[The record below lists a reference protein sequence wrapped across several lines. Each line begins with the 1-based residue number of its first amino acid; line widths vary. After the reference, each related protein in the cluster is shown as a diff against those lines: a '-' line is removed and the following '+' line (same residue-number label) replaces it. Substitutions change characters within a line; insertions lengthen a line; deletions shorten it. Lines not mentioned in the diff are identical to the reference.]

1 MDGIFHS
8 VTLREDKCK
17 GCINCMKR
25 CPTEAIRVREGKA
38 TIIKERCID
47 CGECIRVCPNLAK
60 QAVSDGFEVLDRF
73 EWKVAMPAPSFYGQ
87 FDNIDDIN
95 VILTALKRV
104 GFDDVF
110 GVARAAEIVSDLTRK
125 NLASMREKVS
135 GPIISS
141 ACSAVVR
148 LIRVRF
154 PELCANVLPVNEPLH
169 LASRM
174 AKEEAMAKTGL
185 PMEKIGVFFISPCPA
200 KVTSAKSPIG
210 IEKSYVDGVFSVSAV
225 YFKMLSALK
234 TVDAPENLLQSG
246 IVGINW
252 GASGGESA
260 ALLTDKYLSADGI
273 ENVIEVLE
281 AVEDDKLDDLDF
293 VELNA
298 CPGGCVGGVL
308 NIANAFVARSRIKT
322 LRKYLPVMKNKSE
335 GNDSRMFWEAALEYE
350 TIDKLDDDLAEAMNK
365 MKKIDQMA
373 KHLPG
378 LDCGSCG
385 APSCRA
391 FAEDV
396 VRGDASENDCII
408 RFREQLSMLSG
419 LGMDLGSIIPAPF
432 RQHGKGESE
441 GEKQTS

>member
-1 MDGIFHS
+1 MNGIFHS
-8 VTLREDKCK
+8 VTLREDRCK

-38 TIIKERCID
+38 TIINERCID
-47 CGECIRVCPNLAK
+47 CGECIRVCPNQAK
-60 QAVSDGFEVLDRF
+60 QAVSDGFDVLDRF
-73 EWKVAMPAPSFYGQ
+73 VWKVAMPAPSFYGQ

-95 VILTALKRV
+95 IILTGLKRI

-125 NLASMREKVS
+125 NLASMRAKVS

-169 LASRM
+169 LAALM
-174 AKEEAMAKTGL
+174 AKEEAAAKTGL
-185 PMEKIGVFFISPCPA
+185 PMEQIGVFFISPCPA

-210 IEKSYVDGVFSVSAV
+210 IECSHVDGVLSASKV

-234 TVDAPENLLQSG
+234 TIDDPENLLQSG

-252 GASGGESA
+252 GVSGGESS
-260 ALLTDKYLSADGI
+260 ALLTDKYLTADGI
-273 ENVIEVLE
+273 ENVIKVLE
-281 AVEDDKLDDLDF
+281 AVENNKLDDLDF

-308 NIANAFVARSRIKT
+308 NIANAFVARSRLKT

-335 GNDSRMFWEAALEYE
+335 GNDSRMFWGAALEYE
-350 TIDKLDDDLAEAMNK
+350 TIDKLDDDLVEAMNK

-396 VRGDASENDCII
+396 VRGDACENDCII
-408 RFREQLSMLSG
+408 RFREQLAMLSG
-419 LGMDLGSIIPAPF
+419 LGLDLESIIPAPF
-432 RQHGKGESE
+432 RQHGRGENE
-441 GEKQTS
+441 EPHEA

>member
-1 MDGIFHS
+1 MNGIFHS

-47 CGECIRVCPNLAK
+47 CGECIRVCTNLAK

-95 VILTALKRV
+95 IILTGLKRI

-125 NLASMREKVS
+125 NLAAMRSKVS

-185 PMEKIGVFFISPCPA
+185 PADKIGVFFISPCPA
-200 KVTSAKSPIG
+200 KVTSSKSPIG
-210 IEKSYVDGVFSVSAV
+210 IQQSHVDGVLSVSTI

-234 TVDAPENLLQSG
+234 TVDTPENLLQSG

-252 GASGGESA
+252 GVSGGESA
-260 ALLTDKYLSADGI
+260 ALLTDKYLTADGI
-273 ENVIEVLE
+273 ENVIKVLE
-281 AVEDDKLDDLDF
+281 AIEDDKLDDLDF

-308 NIANAFVARSRIKT
+308 NIANAFVARSRLKT

-335 GNDSRMFWEAALEYE
+335 GDDSRMFWEAALEYE
-350 TIDKLDDDLAEAMNK
+350 TIDKLDDDLIEAMNK

-373 KHLPG
+373 KQLPG

-419 LGMDLGSIIPAPF
+419 LGIDLESIIPAPF

-441 GEKQTS
+441 GET

>member
-1 MDGIFHS
+1 MNGIFHS

-38 TIIKERCID
+38 MIIKERCID

-60 QAVSDGFEVLDRF
+60 QAVSDGFEVLDRY

-95 VILTALKRV
+95 IILTALKKI

-125 NLASMREKVS
+125 NLAAMREKVD

-185 PMEKIGVFFISPCPA
+185 PVEKIGVFFISPCPA

-210 IEKSYVDGVFSVSAV
+210 IKQSYVDGVLSASQV
-225 YFKMLSALK
+225 YFRMLSALK
-234 TVDAPENLLQSG
+234 TVDEPENLLQSG
-246 IVGINW
+246 LVGINW
-252 GASGGESA
+252 GTSGGESA
-260 ALLTDKYLSADGI
+260 ALLTDKYLAADGI
-273 ENVIEVLE
+273 ENVIKVLE
-281 AVEDDKLDDLDF
+281 AVEDNKLDDLDF

-308 NIANAFVARSRIKT
+308 NIANAFVARSRIKS
-322 LRKYLPVMKNKSE
+322 LRKYLPVMQNKSE

-350 TIDKLDDDLAEAMNK
+350 MIDKLDDDLAEAMNK

-373 KHLPG
+373 KQLPG

-419 LGMDLGSIIPAPF
+419 LGMDLASIIPAPF
-432 RQHGKGESE
+432 RQHGKGENE
-441 GEKQTS
+441 EHKDG